1 MLRLDVGVG
10 ATEMMSLQDLSPAE
24 RRRLIAIG
32 LLRALIATTLLV
44 VAYYLLPFS
53 DVSKAKSVVLLVVGM
68 LAVILIVIWEVR
80 AILKAA
86 HPGVKAVEALAITAP
101 LFLLLFASAYYLME
115 QATPGSFSQSLSRTD
130 ALYFTVTTFST
141 VGYGDIT
148 AKSEGARVLV
158 IFQMLADLI
167 LLGFGLKVIFGAV
180 QMGRQRQTS
189 GPADSSSAPAS
200 SISAGLDEPDLAAG
214 ETEVR

>member
-1 MLRLDVGVG
+1 MLQLDVGMG
-10 ATEMMSLQDLSPAE
+10 ATEMMSLQDLAPAE
-24 RRRLIAIG
+24 RRRLIAVG

-53 DVSKAKSVVLLVVGM
+53 DVSKARSVVLLVVGM
-68 LAVILIVIWEVR
+68 LAVILIVIWEIR

-101 LFLLLFASAYYLME
+101 LFLMLFASAYYLTE

-189 GPADSSSAPAS
+189 GSADSSSAPAS
-200 SISAGLDEPDLAAG
+200 SVSAGLEESDLAAG